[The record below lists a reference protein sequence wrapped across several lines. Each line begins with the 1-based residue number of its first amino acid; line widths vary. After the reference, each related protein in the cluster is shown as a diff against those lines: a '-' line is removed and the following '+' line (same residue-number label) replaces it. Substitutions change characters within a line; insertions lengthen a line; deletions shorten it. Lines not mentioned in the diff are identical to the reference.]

1 MRAGRSRRIES
12 IVDAVGNTPLVRL
25 RGIAREL
32 AGVQIWAKL
41 EFANPGGSVKDRP
54 ALSDDA
60 GRVGGWKAHAR
71 QRS

>member
-32 AGVQIWAKL
+32 AGFLWAEMTHQPMREEVQTA
-41 EFANPGGSVKDRP
+41 A
-54 ALSDDA
+54 
-60 GRVGGWKAHAR
+60 
-71 QRS
+71 